1 MMILILAML
10 GCTTHVGVASTSAVD
25 KVQIVK
31 GHMPMENAPSSGM
44 ILANGTGSVQV
55 TTPYVLGR
63 RFWVVTET
71 PEGERSI
78 TKIRNQAKA
87 APIVG
92 CVVGTVAAGLLGSWG
107 CLYVSGPATSTQVQS
122 PAAE

>member
-1 MMILILAML
+1 MMILILAMF

-31 GHMPMENAPSSGM
+31 GQMPMENAPSAGK
-44 ILANGTGSVQV
+44 ILANGTGSAQV

-63 RFWVVTET
+63 RFWVVTEA
-71 PEGERSI
+71 PDGEQSV
-78 TKIRNQAKA
+78 TKIKNQAKA

-92 CVVGTVAAGLLGSWG
+92 CVVGAGLGGLLGAWG
-107 CLYVSGPATSTQVQS
+107 CLYVSGPATATQVQS
-122 PAAE
+122 PSAE